1 MATVHPGVSGT
12 HTNTGKTTTTLR
24 EPVAA
29 AAAAAA
35 AAGSRRLSHESAQ
48 PAAAQHAARELDASA
63 PGGGGIDFDL
73 DALQQRHQADKQKAA
88 LIRQTVQGSVAS

>member
-1 MATVHPGVSGT
+1 MSNVATVHPGVSGT

-24 EPVAA
+24 EPV
-29 AAAAAA
+29 A

>member
-1 MATVHPGVSGT
+1 MSNVATVHPDVSGT

-29 AAAAAA
+29 AAA
-35 AAGSRRLSHESAQ
+35 GSRRLSHESTQ

-63 PGGGGIDFDL
+63 PGGGGVDFDL